1 MLTDLKG
8 QYARMKAMMSRHV
21 EGTRHQ
27 MFSDSTNA
35 VQKLLRKL
43 IKDIEDFLLEKAD
56 QVFISVKRD
65 YESVVLGRQ
74 AATHQL
80 PREQRQV
87 RADVNNIVEGTELI
101 FKQAVGLEPE
111 TPEQAVEDLE
121 EKNAP
126 AKAEEAVQDVTTDGI
141 ENAEDAKNDIETE
154 ADIDDETGE
163 DDNASV
169 EQTTEAT
176 TEASTRQ
183 DNADSNNHPTESA
196 TLRSPVAHTV
206 VLGTRENGS
215 PSAHEPASPYAE
227 RTETLVEASNGVKI
241 CTATDNRIATQH
253 SSGGE
258 KALLDSRSMS
268 ANELDQ
274 EVDCE
279 AAESSLHDARSSSV
293 LSWVQSWFSPHE

>member
-21 EGTRHQ
+21 EGVRHQ

-111 TPEQAVEDLE
+111 TPEQAVEDPE

-126 AKAEEAVQDVTTDGI
+126 AKAEEAVQDVMMDGI
-141 ENAEDAKNDIETE
+141 ENAEDAKNDIEMK
-154 ADIDDETGE
+154 ADV

-169 EQTTEAT
+169 DQTTEAT
-176 TEASTRQ
+176 TQQ

-196 TLRSPVAHTV
+196 TLRSPAAHTV

-253 SSGGE
+253 SSGRE
-258 KALLDSRSMS
+258 KELLESRSMS

-279 AAESSLHDARSSSV
+279 AAESSLRHERSASV